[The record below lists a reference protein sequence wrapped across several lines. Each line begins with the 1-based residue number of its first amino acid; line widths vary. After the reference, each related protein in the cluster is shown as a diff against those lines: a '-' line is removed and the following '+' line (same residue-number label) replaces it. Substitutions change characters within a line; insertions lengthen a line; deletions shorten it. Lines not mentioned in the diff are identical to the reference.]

1 MAEQKV
7 GCVNCGSKLEQKLL
21 QYLSKV
27 PGLLALSILAACAVQ
42 KNPYATT
49 NRSYKAQVKAYAATL
64 RATPPPTPGGD
75 SLLGKYWVGTTNFNL
90 RKPNYVVIHH
100 TAQDSTAQTLK
111 TFTLPRTEVS
121 AHYVI
126 GRDGRVYHMLNDYL
140 RAWHGGVARWGNTTD
155 LNSCS
160 IGIELDNNGTE
171 PFAEPQITS
180 LLRILAGLK
189 KAYAIPTANFI
200 GHADIAPSRK
210 NDPSARFPWKRLA
223 DNGFGLWYD
232 AGPLPSP
239 FGPDSAAALAGRLLA
254 PRLPETDDATTSL
267 LADTSRVD
275 AQLARLNGPITVFNP
290 REALRIIGYDTRDL
304 PAAVRAF
311 KLHFI
316 PRNVSGPLTEA
327 DQRILYNLYRKY
339 L

>member
-1 MAEQKV
+1 
-7 GCVNCGSKLEQKLL
+7 L
-21 QYLSKV
+21 QRLSKV
-27 PGLLALSILAACAVQ
+27 PGLLLLSILAACVAQ
-42 KNPYATT
+42 KNPYALT
-49 NRSYKAQVKAYAATL
+49 NKSYKTQVKAYAKAL
-64 RATPPPTPGGD
+64 RATPPPMQGTD
-75 SLLGKYWVGTTNFNL
+75 SLLMGKYWVGTTNFNL

-100 TAQDSTAQTLK
+100 TAQDSTAQTLR
-111 TFTLPRTEVS
+111 TFTLPSTQVS

-140 RAWHGGVARWGNTTD
+140 RAWHGGLAKWGNNTD

-171 PFAEPQITS
+171 PFDEPQIAS
-180 LLRILAGLK
+180 LLQVLARLK
-189 KAYAIPTANFI
+189 KAYSIPAANFI

-210 NDPSARFPWKRLA
+210 NDPSALFPWKRLA
-223 DNGFGLWYD
+223 GAGFGLWYD

-239 FGPDSAAALAGRLLA
+239 FGPDSAAALASRLLSPKPTA
-254 PRLPETDDATTSL
+254 TEEMPPAETQSDTTSL
-267 LADTSRVD
+267 DR
-275 AQLARLNGPITVFNP
+275 QLARLNGPITPFNQ

-304 PAAVRAF
+304 PAAIRAF

-316 PRNVSGPLTEA
+316 QQNVAAPLSEA
-327 DQRILYNLYRKY
+327 DNRILYNLYKKC

>member
-1 MAEQKV
+1 M
-7 GCVNCGSKLEQKLL
+7 
-21 QYLSKV
+21 
-27 PGLLALSILAACAVQ
+27 
-42 KNPYATT
+42 
-49 NRSYKAQVKAYAATL
+49 
-64 RATPPPTPGGD
+64 
-75 SLLGKYWVGTTNFNL
+75 GKYWVGTTNFNL

-111 TFTLPRTEVS
+111 TFTMTKTQVS

-140 RAWHGGVARWGNTTD
+140 RAWHGGVARWGNNTD

-160 IGIELDNNGTE
+160 IGIELDNNGLE

-180 LLRILAGLK
+180 LMHILGGLK
-189 KAYAIPTANFI
+189 KTYNIPTANFI
-200 GHADIAPSRK
+200 GHSDIAPGRK
-210 NDPSARFPWKRLA
+210 TDPSALFPWKRLA
-223 DNGFGLWYD
+223 GAGFGLWYD

-239 FGPDSAAALAGRLLA
+239 FVPDSAAALATRLLLPPA
-254 PRLPETDDATTSL
+254 PPTEATPPTE
-267 LADTSRVD
+267 ARVD
-275 AQLARLNGPITVFNP
+275 TARLDRQLARLNGPITTFNQ

-304 PAAVRAF
+304 PAAIRAF

-316 PRNVSGPLTEA
+316 QQNVGTPLTEA
-327 DQRILYNLYRKY
+327 DNRILYNLYRKC

>member
-1 MAEQKV
+1 MKR
-7 GCVNCGSKLEQKLL
+7 CSSFSRL
-21 QYLSKV
+21 
-27 PGLLALSILAACAVQ
+27 GLLAIGTLAACATS
-42 KNPYATT
+42 KNPYALT
-49 NRSYKAQVKAYAATL
+49 NKSYKAQVKAYAAAL

-111 TFTLPRTEVS
+111 TFTMPKTQVS

-140 RAWHGGVARWGNTTD
+140 RAWHGGVARWGNNTD

-180 LLRILAGLK
+180 LLHILAGLK
-189 KAYAIPTANFI
+189 KDYGIPAANFI

-223 DNGFGLWYD
+223 DSGFGLWYD

-254 PRLPETDDATTSL
+254 LPRPELDEAALPT
-267 LADTSRVD
+267 DTSRID
-275 AQLARLNGPITVFNP
+275 AQLARLNGPITAFNP

-304 PAAVRAF
+304 PAAIRAF
-311 KLHFI
+311 KLHFN
-316 PRNVSGPLTEA
+316 PQNLNGPLT
-327 DQRILYNLYRKY
+327 DDDNRILYNLYKKY
-339 L
+339 F

>member
-1 MAEQKV
+1 M
-7 GCVNCGSKLEQKLL
+7 
-21 QYLSKV
+21 
-27 PGLLALSILAACAVQ
+27 LALASILAACTTAR
-42 KNPYATT
+42 NPYAAT
-49 NRSYKAQVKAYAATL
+49 NKSYKAQVKAYAAAL

-100 TAQDSTAQTLK
+100 TAQDSTAHTLK
-111 TFTLPRTEVS
+111 TFTLTRTQVS

-140 RAWHGGVARWGNTTD
+140 RAWHGGVARWGNNTD

-171 PFAEPQITS
+171 PFAEPQLTS
-180 LLRILAGLK
+180 LLHILAGLK
-189 KAYAIPTANFI
+189 KEYGIPAANFI

-210 NDPSARFPWKRLA
+210 NDPSARFPWQRLA
-223 DNGFGLWYD
+223 DRGFGLWYD

-239 FGPDSAAALAGRLLA
+239 FGPDSAAVLAGRLLA
-254 PRLPETDDATTSL
+254 PRLPEAEAAAPPITIPL
-267 LADTSRVD
+267 DTSTVD
-275 AQLARLNGPITVFNP
+275 AQLAQLNGSVTVFSP

-316 PRNVSGPLTEA
+316 PQNVNGPLTEP
-327 DQRILYNLYRKY
+327 DLRILYNLYQKY

>member
-1 MAEQKV
+1 MPH
-7 GCVNCGSKLEQKLL
+7 
-21 QYLSKV
+21 LSKFSF
-27 PGLLALSILAACAVQ
+27 LTLTAILAACATQ
-42 KNPYATT
+42 RNPYAAT
-49 NRSYKAQVKAYAATL
+49 NRAYKAQVNAYAAAL

-90 RKPNYVVIHH
+90 RKPNFVVIHH

-111 TFTLPRTEVS
+111 TFTMPRSEVS

-171 PFAEPQITS
+171 PFAEAQITS
-180 LLRILAGLK
+180 LLHTLAGLK
-189 KAYAIPTANFI
+189 KAYNIPTANFI
-200 GHADIAPSRK
+200 GHADIAPGRK
-210 NDPSARFPWKRLA
+210 TDPSARFPWKRLA
-223 DNGFGLWYD
+223 GQGFGLWYD

-239 FGPDSAAALAGRLLA
+239 LAPDSAVALAGRLLGPPRAAIDEA
-254 PRLPETDDATTSL
+254 PVPLDEAPAPL
-267 LADTSRVD
+267 DTVRVD
-275 AQLARLNGPITVFNP
+275 AQLARLNGPITAFQP
-290 REALRIIGYDTRDL
+290 REALRVIGYDTRDL
-304 PAAVRAF
+304 PAAIRAF
-311 KLHFI
+311 KLHYI
-316 PRNVSGPLTEA
+316 QRDVNGPLTEA
-327 DQRILYNLYRKY
+327 DLRILFNLYKKY

>member
-1 MAEQKV
+1 MKL
-7 GCVNCGSKLEQKLL
+7 CSPFGSL
-21 QYLSKV
+21 
-27 PGLLALSILAACAVQ
+27 GLLAVGILAACTTS
-42 KNPYATT
+42 KNPYAAT
-49 NRSYKAQVKAYAATL
+49 NKRYKAQVKAYAAAL

-75 SLLGKYWVGTTNFNL
+75 SLLGKYWAGTTNFNL
-90 RKPNYVVIHH
+90 RKPNFVVIHH

-111 TFTLPRTEVS
+111 TFTMPRTEVS

-140 RAWHGGVARWGNTTD
+140 RAWHGGTARWGNTTD

-171 PFAEPQITS
+171 PFAEAQITS
-180 LLRILAGLK
+180 LLYTLAALK
-189 KAYAIPTANFI
+189 KAYNLPAANFI
-200 GHADIAPSRK
+200 GHADIAPDRK
-210 NDPSARFPWKRLA
+210 TDPSARFPWKRLA
-223 DNGFGLWYD
+223 DKGFGLWYD

-239 FGPDSAAALAGRLLA
+239 LAPDSAVVLAMRLLA
-254 PRLPETDDATTSL
+254 PSPPEVPEVAFPSPL
-267 LADTSRVD
+267 DTARVD
-275 AQLARLNGPITVFNP
+275 AQLMRLNGPVTAFSP

-304 PAAVRAF
+304 PAAIRAF

-316 PRNVSGPLTEA
+316 QHDVSGPLTDA
-327 DQRILYNLYRKY
+327 DQRILYNLYKKY